1 MRLEPLNRQADWV
14 ALTAVICGVAPVPL
28 VVLSVVPFASWLTTP
43 LLLLA
48 IPAAI
53 GFGIAGVVRARSQPE
68 PNYVLPLTGLV
79 LSTMWILLGVAAFVF
94 FSRGG
99 GFISL
104 FH

>member
-1 MRLEPLNRQADWV
+1 MRLEPLNRPADWV
-14 ALTAVICGVAPVPL
+14 ALTSVICGVASVPL
-28 VVLSVVPFASWLTTP
+28 VVLSVVPFASCLTGP

-48 IPAAI
+48 TPAAI

-79 LSTMWILLGVAAFVF
+79 LGTMWILLGGAAVVF

-99 GFISL
+99 GF
-104 FH
+104 